1 MELGATVCTPK
12 NPNCSSC
19 PLSDHCLAFEEV
31 KQLQEEN
38 KNKLM
43 SIKSENWTSDIED
56 CISGENNIW
65 SIDQKFK
72 YLHFVHAPQCD
83 RFLRYDLF

>member
-31 KQLQEEN
+31 KQHQEGN

-43 SIKSENWTSDIED
+43 SIKSENCSSDIED
-56 CISGENNIW
+56 CISGEMNKYIRLIL
-65 SIDQKFK
+65 SI
-72 YLHFVHAPQCD
+72 YLIF
-83 RFLRYDLF
+83 

>member
-12 NPNCSSC
+12 NPNCSTC

-31 KQLQEEN
+31 KQHQEGN

-43 SIKSENWTSDIED
+43 SIKSENWSSDIED
-56 CISGENNIW
+56 CISGEMNLW
-65 SIDQKFK
+65 SIEQNN
-72 YLHFVHAPQCD
+72 
-83 RFLRYDLF
+83 

>member
-19 PLSDHCLAFEEV
+19 PLRDNCLAFEEV
-31 KQLQEEN
+31 KQNKEEN

-43 SIKSENWTSDIED
+43 NIKNEISSLDIEE
-56 CISGENNIW
+56 CISG
-65 SIDQKFK
+65 
-72 YLHFVHAPQCD
+72 
-83 RFLRYDLF
+83 